1 MERQQNLR
9 MPSPVSMPQPL
20 AICSHEGFV
29 VTPCTLRRDL
39 HMPIHRFYW
48 KTKQCNENLLKML
61 NCPRN
66 VADHQEHDELP
77 GASLTGEVLQQADG
91 SYAEG
96 LSDFASRWNLQHIF
110 FLPLGGTLRP
120 YQASSSIEGAAVSI
134 QPCKYHIQGSKK

>member
-1 MERQQNLR
+1 

-29 VTPCTLRRDL
+29 VIPCTLGRDL
-39 HMPIHRFYW
+39 HMPIHKFYW

-77 GASLTGEVLQQADG
+77 GASLSGEVLQQADG

-110 FLPLGGTLRP
+110 FAFRWHSPPISSIFLHRG
-120 YQASSSIEGAAVSI
+120 SSSVHTTLQIPHSG
-134 QPCKYHIQGSKK
+134 

>member
-29 VTPCTLRRDL
+29 VIPCTLRRDL
-39 HMPIHRFYW
+39 HMPIHKFYW
-48 KTKQCNENLLKML
+48 KTKQCNENLLKMW

-77 GASLTGEVLQQADG
+77 GASLSGEVLQQADG

-110 FLPLGGTLRP
+110 FCL
-120 YQASSSIEGAAVSI
+120 
-134 QPCKYHIQGSKK
+134 